1 MHGGSVQVASEGVDR
16 GTTFTVELP
25 MAVTPE
31 VVLYEAPP
39 ESEEHPLRERFSEL
53 KDLRVLVVDDEPDT
67 RLLLATIIE
76 SCGAS
81 VKSAD
86 SASEA
91 FALMEKFKP
100 DLLISDI
107 AMPIEDGYSLIRRVR
122 ELSPDKGGKIQAI
135 ALTAY
140 AREEDRLQAFNAGF
154 QMHLSKPVE
163 PDELLEAIKE
173 LVTPETGNSQSH

>member
-1 MHGGSVQVASEGVDR
+1 MHSGSVQVASEGVDR

-39 ESEEHPLRERFSEL
+39 EPEEHPLRERFAEREN
-53 KDLRVLVVDDEPDT
+53 LRVLVVDDEPDT

-76 SCGAS
+76 SCGAI

-86 SASEA
+86 SAGEA
-91 FALMEKFKP
+91 FVLMKEFKP
-100 DLLISDI
+100 DLVISDI

-122 ELSPDKGGKIQAI
+122 ELAPDRGGKIPAI

-140 AREEDRLQAFNAGF
+140 AREEDRVLALNAGF

-163 PDELLEAIKE
+163 PDELLEAIKV
-173 LVTPETGNSQSH
+173 LAIPETDNSQSH